1 MATDPKEQRGQ
12 KRIQF
17 DSRVQVSI
25 LNEKNMI
32 VSNLKQE
39 GVLHDLSAG
48 GCAFYQKQRLQRNDR
63 LQVRIVL
70 NEQLAK
76 KFSQTELTAR
86 GKVVRIVQD
95 GDRYLVSMSF
105 LIDV

>member
-1 MATDPKEQRGQ
+1 MTSESKEQRGQ

-17 DSRVQVSI
+17 DSPVQVSI
-25 LNEKNMI
+25 LNDKNMI

-48 GCAFYQKQRLQRNDR
+48 GCAFYIKQRLASNDR
-63 LQVRIVL
+63 IQVRIVL

-76 KFSQTELTAR
+76 KFNQTELTAR
-86 GKVVRIVQD
+86 GKVVRVATE
-95 GDRYLVSMSF
+95 GDRFLVSMSF